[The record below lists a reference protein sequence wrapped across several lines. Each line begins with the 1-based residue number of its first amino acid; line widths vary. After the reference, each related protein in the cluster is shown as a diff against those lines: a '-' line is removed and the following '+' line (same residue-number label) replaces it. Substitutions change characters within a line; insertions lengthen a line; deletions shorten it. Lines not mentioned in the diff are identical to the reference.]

1 MDRFDV
7 IVVGAGPAGSAAA
20 YDLADAGLSVA
31 LLDRK
36 NFPRVKPCAG
46 AVTVKALKRLR
57 YSIAPVIRWVAR
69 DLEVSLGGERE
80 RRFASRHPIAAM
92 TVREELDAFCLQMTC
107 ARGAQFRVVHD
118 ISGLTEDATGVTV
131 LAAAGEAL
139 RAAFVIGADGANSRI
154 RRLLGVG
161 GADRAWALEGRAE
174 TRSAGGAAEMRFDFA
189 CAHGGYGWIF
199 PKGDHV
205 NVGLYTSQPQITFS
219 TSDLVAYARRAL
231 GTAQVEEIVG
241 HPLGVGGE
249 AYVPHR
255 RRVILAGD
263 AAGTAERLFGEGIH
277 NAIKS
282 GQLAAEAIVG
292 ELRGGREARKTYARG
307 LGPLKA
313 DLRTCARMSR
323 RFYRHQRLGFA
334 GLCSLPVRTSLM
346 RGFAA
351 GRTAREILRT
361 APLAPFY
368 AIDPVESVI
377 QYERD
382 ASGRRPPPV
391 AS

>member
-7 IVVGAGPAGSAAA
+7 IVVGAGPAGAAAA
-20 YDLADAGLSVA
+20 YDLAAAGLSVVV
-31 LLDRK
+31 LDRK
-36 NFPRVKPCAG
+36 DFPRVKPCAG

-69 DLEVSLGGERE
+69 DLEVSLGGTRE
-80 RRFASRHPIAAM
+80 RRFASRHPVAAM
-92 TVREELDAFCLQMTC
+92 TVREELDAFCLQKTC
-107 ARGAQFRVVHD
+107 ARGAEFRVVHD
-118 ISGLTEDATGVTV
+118 ISSLTEDATGVTV
-131 LAAAGEAL
+131 LTAAGKAL

-154 RRLLGVG
+154 RRLLGVAG
-161 GADRAWALEGRAE
+161 PERAWALEGRAKA
-174 TRSAGGAAEMRFDFA
+174 TAGGAAEMRFDFA

-219 TSDLVAYARRAL
+219 KNDLLAYARRAL
-231 GTAQVEEIVG
+231 GAAQVDEIVG

-292 ELRGGREARKTYARG
+292 ELRGGGEARKTYASA

-323 RFYRHQRLGFA
+323 RFYRHQKLGFA

-368 AIDPVESVI
+368 AVDPVESVI
-377 QYERD
+377 QYERE
-382 ASGRRPPPV
+382 ANGRSPRAV